1 MGCLAGP
8 VVAAAV
14 ILRLDDIPRG
24 IDDSKKLTA
33 LQRETLDEEIRKR
46 AVAYAIGLADVDEID
61 AINILRASQLAM
73 CRAVKNLSSPPDM
86 LLIDGRF
93 KIECEA
99 PQLCLVK
106 GDHLSVSI
114 GAASIVAK
122 VHRDALMTK
131 MDEIYPGYE
140 FAKHKGY
147 GSVLHRQ
154 RLQAQGP
161 SPLHRKSFTW
171 SPVEAAREPV

>member
-14 ILRLDDIPRG
+14 VLGLDDIPRG
-24 IDDSKKLTA
+24 IDDSKRLTA
-33 LQRETLDEEIRKR
+33 KQRIQMDKEIRARARGFAIGIASVEEIDTLNILKAAHLAMAR
-46 AVAYAIGLADVDEID
+46 AVQAL
-61 AINILRASQLAM
+61 
-73 CRAVKNLSSPPDM
+73 PFFPDI

-93 KIECEA
+93 KIESCA
-99 PQLCLVK
+99 LPQRCLIK

-122 VHRDALMTK
+122 VYRDAWMTE
-131 MDEIYPGYE
+131 MDTIFSGYG
-140 FAKHKGY
+140 FSQHKGY

-154 RLQAQGP
+154 HLMVKGP
-161 SPLHRKSFTW
+161 CSLHRKSFSWT
-171 SPVEAAREPV
+171 PVEISVE